1 VVLSA
6 PFHLILLVDTKFEPV
21 TVKVKAE
28 PPAYPEVGLILEID
42 GTMGAAVIVKVLDPE
57 IPPPGV
63 GLNTV
68 IVADPADIMSV
79 EVISAFSWVDET

>member
-28 PPAYPEVGLILEID
+28 PPAYPEVGLMLEME
-42 GTMGAAVIVKVLDPE
+42 GTGLLVIVKVLDPE
-57 IPPPGV
+57 VPPPEV
-63 GLNTV
+63 NTV
-68 IVADPADIMSV
+68 TVADPADLMSV
-79 EVISAFSWVDET
+79 VGILAVSWVDET